1 MKILKIDKKKFRI
14 RNHLKKVAKDN
25 RFRLS
30 VFRSSKN
37 FSAQII
43 DDINNKTLISASSL
57 DKDLKMS
64 KKKNKSEVSKN
75 VAEVLRS
82 HFREHNRFIRGFI
95 QSLGFPLQVVEYAAP
110 DRIAGKSKYSYFKL
124 LKFAISVIF
133 AFSKKPLRLSIW
145 ISLCFILFTVF
156 LGGYSIYM
164 FFFGNTPPS
173 GYTTLILF
181 MSLGFS
187 LLFLTLTIISLY
199 FEKVILEMKNRPLYI
214 IKNIKRKDD

>member
-64 KKKNKSEVSKN
+64 TKKNKSEVSKN
-75 VAEVLRS
+75 VAEKLA
-82 HFREHNRFIRGFI
+82 
-95 QSLGFPLQVVEYAAP
+95 LKAA
-110 DRIAGKSKYSYFKL
+110 K
-124 LKFAISVIF
+124 
-133 AFSKKPLRLSIW
+133 
-145 ISLCFILFTVF
+145 
-156 LGGYSIYM
+156 
-164 FFFGNTPPS
+164 
-173 GYTTLILF
+173 
-181 MSLGFS
+181 
-187 LLFLTLTIISLY
+187 
-199 FEKVILEMKNRPLYI
+199 
-214 IKNIKRKDD
+214 KNIKKIYFDRGIYKYHGRVKIFAETLRQKGLEF